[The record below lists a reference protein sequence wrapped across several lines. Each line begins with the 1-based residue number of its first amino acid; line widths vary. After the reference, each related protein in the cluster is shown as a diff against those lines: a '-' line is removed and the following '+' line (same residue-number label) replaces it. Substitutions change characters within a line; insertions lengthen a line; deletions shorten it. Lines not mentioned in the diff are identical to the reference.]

1 MARYALASG
10 FSVAPTVI
18 RVVEQALAADR
29 SNGRLPWP
37 PLQALTAAHDV
48 LSKTVAPATPR
59 TILLLSQRP
68 RVGLL
73 SVLGPVRLV
82 RHMLLAAVSSIALFI
97 LLAMSP
103 DVNTR
108 SGDIFHS
115 SGLTVLLNLL
125 FFLVAGGIGAAF
137 AQLFKA
143 YRYIADG
150 TYDPK
155 YEASYWVRFI
165 LGLIAGVVLPALVP
179 LGQSGGSSFTKP
191 LLALLGG
198 FSAAVLYRI
207 LERLVLA
214 LESVVRGDGR
224 QELLASE
231 AAAAARAAET
241 QAQERMTLYGDL
253 SRLKTELVANGGG
266 DANAEDTLDRILQSL
281 QPAGT
286 GALDGVPVAAEE
298 TDPVEETTPDDAP
311 AATTD
316 NGQAEPAA

>member
-1 MARYALASG
+1 M
-10 FSVAPTVI
+10 
-18 RVVEQALAADR
+18 
-29 SNGRLPWP
+29 
-37 PLQALTAAHDV
+37 
-48 LSKTVAPATPR
+48 
-59 TILLLSQRP
+59 
-68 RVGLL
+68 
-73 SVLGPVRLV
+73 LV
-82 RHMLLAAVSSIALFI
+82 AAVSSITLFI

-108 SGDIFHS
+108 SGDIFRS

-224 QELLASE
+224 QELLAAE
-231 AAAAARAAET
+231 AAASARAAET

-253 SRLKTELVANGGG
+253 SRLKSELSVNGG
-266 DANAEDTLDRILQSL
+266 A
-281 QPAGT
+281 
-286 GALDGVPVAAEE
+286 AAEE
-298 TDPVEETTPDDAP
+298 TVDRILKSLQPTNVTALDADSLLTEEQEPVEEAVPDAP
-311 AATTD
+311 VVAAE
-316 NGQAEPAA
+316 NGQAEPST

>member
-1 MARYALASG
+1 
-10 FSVAPTVI
+10 
-18 RVVEQALAADR
+18 
-29 SNGRLPWP
+29 
-37 PLQALTAAHDV
+37 
-48 LSKTVAPATPR
+48 
-59 TILLLSQRP
+59 
-68 RVGLL
+68 
-73 SVLGPVRLV
+73 
-82 RHMLLAAVSSIALFI
+82 
-97 LLAMSP
+97 
-103 DVNTR
+103 
-108 SGDIFHS
+108 
-115 SGLTVLLNLL
+115 
-125 FFLVAGGIGAAF
+125 
-137 AQLFKA
+137 
-143 YRYIADG
+143 
-150 TYDPK
+150 
-155 YEASYWVRFI
+155 VRFI